1 MNNETVQPDP
11 KKRDLGSKNNSVDT
25 KLPFYFKHF
34 RLLSF
39 VILAISGFIFF
50 RALLAI
56 ESQITEAAVVNI
68 ARNYIQS
75 FESFRT
81 LYTSEVV
88 ETVRKEG
95 IEVTHDYD
103 QKKGAIPLP
112 ATLSRELAEHIARET
127 QNGLELRLF
136 SIYPF
141 PWRKDLHKTL
151 DHFEKDAFVAIN
163 KNKENPFYR
172 IEDQNGKKVARYAK
186 ADVMR
191 EACVSCHNNHPQTP
205 KSDWKVG
212 DLRGILEVSFPI
224 ADFENQEVRALNVTR
239 ISLVIIFFCLAGGFV
254 CMSYI
259 IENYVKKKLK

>member
-1 MNNETVQPDP
+1 MGNETKQSNPDEGNLDS
-11 KKRDLGSKNNSVDT
+11 KKNSIDI
-25 KLPFYFKHF
+25 KLPFWLKHF

-39 VILAISGFIFF
+39 GILAVLGFLFF
-50 RALLAI
+50 RNLLAI
-56 ESQITEAAVVNI
+56 ESQITDAAAITI
-68 ARNYIQS
+68 ARNYIQT

-81 LYTSEVV
+81 LYTSKVV
-88 ETVRKEG
+88 ETAREQG
-95 IEVTHDYD
+95 IEVTHDYH

-172 IEDQNGKKVARYAK
+172 IEDQNGRKVARYAK
-186 ADVMR
+186 ADTMR

-224 ADFENQEVRALNVTR
+224 AGFENQEVRALNITR
-239 ISLVIIFFCLAGGFV
+239 FTLIIIFFCLVGGFV

-259 IENYVKKKLK
+259 IENHIKKKLP